1 MVNYNLREAN
11 KATNVMASLGSFVS
25 CTCPKFVV
33 NLYKIMYGDISSRA
47 YYRRRCLMHPP

>member
-1 MVNYNLREAN
+1 MANYNLRKAN

-47 YYRRRCLMHPP
+47 YYRRRYLMHPP